1 MQMAPQ
7 TQYEPFAA
15 FYCLCA
21 QLQGRIHRDQLHPSR
36 FSLINPYTLHPAAFL
51 IIYQNELIPL
61 VFSLSSH
68 IGMTGFLEKNT
79 ATVSSAPPTER
90 LYSRSL
96 SSSGSQPGGHAPLW
110 GRRQVPGGA
119 SYIGSIHSNVPLC
132 NGILRTYGISYAA
145 SQQRIQMLLDSP
157 PTQQDSEY
165 PHSETTASSLVLITA
180 SIESDIQASK
190 KQFI

>member
-1 MQMAPQ
+1 MRFISTPLCFLD
-7 TQYEPFAA
+7 EPFAA

-51 IIYQNELIPL
+51 IIYQNELISFFFITTAHRQPL

-110 GRRQVPGGA
+110 GRRQFGLLRAKFLLTFLSGYLS

-145 SQQRIQMLLDSP
+145 SQQVK
-157 PTQQDSEY
+157 
-165 PHSETTASSLVLITA
+165 H
-180 SIESDIQASK
+180 
-190 KQFI
+190 